1 MGYTIP
7 IFLEQGHEVYGVD
20 NFWKYG
26 TLSRGFETPGKTEVA
41 IGFQSSISLISA
53 MALACPGRY
62 LSIFEDFT
70 SFTDTL
76 FYKHKVFMQRYIK
89 FMNSS

>member
-41 IGFQSSISLISA
+41 IGFQSSTSLISA
-53 MALACPGRY
+53 MDGGR
-62 LSIFEDFT
+62 
-70 SFTDTL
+70 
-76 FYKHKVFMQRYIK
+76 
-89 FMNSS
+89 

>member
-26 TLSRGFETPGKTEVA
+26 TLSRGFETPGKTDGSVPV
-41 IGFQSSISLISA
+41 FNQ
-53 MALACPGRY
+53 MALADI
-62 LSIFEDFT
+62 L
-70 SFTDTL
+70 
-76 FYKHKVFMQRYIK
+76 K
-89 FMNSS
+89 